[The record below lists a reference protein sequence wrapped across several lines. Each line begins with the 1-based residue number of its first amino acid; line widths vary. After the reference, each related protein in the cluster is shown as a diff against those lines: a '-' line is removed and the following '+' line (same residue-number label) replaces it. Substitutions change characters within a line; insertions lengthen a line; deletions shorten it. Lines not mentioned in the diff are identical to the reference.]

1 MALLKFKERV
11 RSIIMP
17 SQNLNIVRN
26 GAIFTTNI
34 YEGKHGRENPEWH
47 YPHEKC
53 SRKLACLLI
62 YRILQNGV

>member
-1 MALLKFKERV
+1 
-11 RSIIMP
+11 MP